1 MCVCLSVQAIIRGL
15 LFLKQIRFFMLAGSL
30 SLLGGCQLLSQAPE
44 STAEAPVKAT
54 PAPVITQAPQVI
66 TEPEVAVTDVWQR
79 IRSQLN
85 MPVPDEKLVRQYRQ
99 WYINNPRH
107 LEQISERAAPF
118 MYLIVEQIEERKLP
132 MELALLPIVESAFDP
147 FAYSHGAASGLW
159 QFTAPMALH
168 FGLEINWWYDGRRD
182 VPAATAAALNM
193 MEYLYDKTGENW
205 LYAIAAYNTGEGRV
219 LNAVKRNRQKG
230 QATDFWSLSLPKE
243 TERYVPQLLAL
254 ADVIKNAD
262 KYGINLTPIANE
274 QKLEVVDV
282 GSQIDLALAAR
293 LAGMEVNELQ
303 QFNPGFNRWATAP
316 EGPHKL
322 VLPLDKA
329 KEFEIALAS
338 TEPSER
344 LNWLRYKI
352 RKGDSLGVIAKK
364 HHTSIDVIRSVNGIS
379 GNNIVAGKHLLI
391 PVALKDAS
399 AYPLS
404 KEQRLGQN
412 KSGKS
417 KRSYQVKSGDS
428 LWQIAKDNGVSVNE
442 LVKWNG
448 ISAKT
453 PLRPGKQL
461 TIWTKASGKSQNA
474 NAVMRTVKYK
484 VRSGDSLARI
494 ASKFNVTVDDL
505 LEWNQLKA
513 SKYLQPGQ
521 MLTLFVDVTRVKT

>member
-1 MCVCLSVQAIIRGL
+1 
-15 LFLKQIRFFMLAGSL
+15 MLAGSL

-66 TEPEVAVTDVWQR
+66 SEPEVAVTDVWQR

-352 RKGDSLGVIAKK
+352 RKGDSLGMIAKK

-379 GNNIVAGKHLLI
+379 GNNIVAGKYLLI

>member
-1 MCVCLSVQAIIRGL
+1 
-15 LFLKQIRFFMLAGSL
+15 MLAGSL

-230 QATDFWSLSLPKE
+230 KLP
-243 TERYVPQLLAL
+243 
-254 ADVIKNAD
+254 
-262 KYGINLTPIANE
+262 
-274 QKLEVVDV
+274 
-282 GSQIDLALAAR
+282 
-293 LAGMEVNELQ
+293 
-303 QFNPGFNRWATAP
+303 
-316 EGPHKL
+316 
-322 VLPLDKA
+322 
-329 KEFEIALAS
+329 
-338 TEPSER
+338 
-344 LNWLRYKI
+344 
-352 RKGDSLGVIAKK
+352 
-364 HHTSIDVIRSVNGIS
+364 IS
-379 GNNIVAGKHLLI
+379 GPCHCPRK
-391 PVALKDAS
+391 P
-399 AYPLS
+399 
-404 KEQRLGQN
+404 
-412 KSGKS
+412 
-417 KRSYQVKSGDS
+417 
-428 LWQIAKDNGVSVNE
+428 SVMCRNC
-442 LVKWNG
+442 WHW
-448 ISAKT
+448 
-453 PLRPGKQL
+453 P
-461 TIWTKASGKSQNA
+461 
-474 NAVMRTVKYK
+474 M
-484 VRSGDSLARI
+484 
-494 ASKFNVTVDDL
+494 
-505 LEWNQLKA
+505 
-513 SKYLQPGQ
+513 
-521 MLTLFVDVTRVKT
+521 